1 MDIRAYSQV
10 SGPTAGGG
18 VAALPDLPAD
28 SRAVVTSIAQMTEI
42 SPAVR
47 TELVQAVAAIDA
59 GGLVGELRKQS
70 LNQINNLGVYLKQTS
85 SEGWPRWNV
94 LTALR
99 TYGLNIE
106 NTAPAAPKQTEQV
119 LARAVQQHLE
129 GVARRERGVSLEQV
143 QVEVQAPASGGAD
156 LGVDVPNHTVEKV
169 A

>member
-28 SRAVVTSIAQMTEI
+28 SRAALTQIAQMTEVP
-42 SPAVR
+42 PAVR
-47 TELVQAVAAIDA
+47 TELVQAVAMVDA
-59 GGLVGELRKQS
+59 GGLVGQLRSQALS
-70 LNQINNLGVYLKQTS
+70 QINSTGMYLKQTS

-106 NTAPAAPKQTEQV
+106 NTAPSAPRQTEQV
-119 LARAVQQHLE
+119 LARAVQQHLD
-129 GVARRERGVSLEQV
+129 GVTRRERGVSVEQV
-143 QVEVQAPASGGAD
+143 QVKAPADSGDDLGAD
-156 LGVDVPNHTVEKV
+156 APNHTVEKV